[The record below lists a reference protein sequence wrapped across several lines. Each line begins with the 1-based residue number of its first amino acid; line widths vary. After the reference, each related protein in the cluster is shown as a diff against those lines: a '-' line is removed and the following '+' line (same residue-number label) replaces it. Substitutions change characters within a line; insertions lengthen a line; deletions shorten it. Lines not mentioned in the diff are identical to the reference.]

1 MRADSDIPLL
11 KLKVDGGVTNSD
23 HAMQIQ
29 ADIGGFTVERPQM
42 RECVSDTSYQPSA
55 LVYC

>member
-42 RECVSDTSYQPSA
+42 RE
-55 LVYC
+55 